1 MSLTWWFPAFLQLW
15 HNIGDTLDVIK
26 EVKIA
31 LRESGIIITQSAT
44 VELLLHGE
52 L

>member
-1 MSLTWWFPAFLQLW
+1 MSLTWWFPTFLQLW
-15 HNIGDTLDVIK
+15 HNIGGTLDVIK

-31 LRESGIIITQSAT
+31 LSESGIIIMQSTT
-44 VELLLHGE
+44 VELLLHSE